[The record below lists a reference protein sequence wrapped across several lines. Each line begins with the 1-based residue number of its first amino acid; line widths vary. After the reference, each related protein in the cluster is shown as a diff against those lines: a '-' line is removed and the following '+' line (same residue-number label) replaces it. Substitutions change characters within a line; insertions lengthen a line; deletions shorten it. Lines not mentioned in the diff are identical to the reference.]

1 LATVLHPGQP
11 HEGVADSVEGLAYAA
26 VHVPT
31 DLVADVVGSAATPT
45 FENVLLAAAPV
56 RRLLDASR
64 LGSGME
70 RREQTLTALSLLLPL
85 TGRRHERSVRDS
97 VATATKRILD
107 VSYRGPVSVRAV
119 AEQLEVAPG
128 SLIRA
133 FRRHTGLAPYA
144 YVLSRRVDL
153 ARRLLEAG
161 AAPVDVAQQAGF
173 YDQAHLTR
181 HFSRL
186 VGVAPGAY
194 RRG

>member
-1 LATVLHPGQP
+1 
-11 HEGVADSVEGLAYAA
+11 VADGVDGLAYAA
-26 VHVPT
+26 VHVPM
-31 DLVADVVGSAATPT
+31 DLVAGVVGSAATPT
-45 FENVLLAAAPV
+45 FDNVLLAAAGV

-64 LGSGME
+64 IGSGVE
-70 RREQTLTALSLLLPL
+70 RRERTLTALSLLFPL
-85 TGRRHERSVRDS
+85 TGRRHQPSVRDS
-97 VATATKRILD
+97 VAGAAKRILD

-119 AEQLEVAPG
+119 AERLEVAPG

-133 FRRHTGLAPYA
+133 FRRQTGLAPYA

-161 AAPVDVAQQAGF
+161 AAPVEVAQQAGF